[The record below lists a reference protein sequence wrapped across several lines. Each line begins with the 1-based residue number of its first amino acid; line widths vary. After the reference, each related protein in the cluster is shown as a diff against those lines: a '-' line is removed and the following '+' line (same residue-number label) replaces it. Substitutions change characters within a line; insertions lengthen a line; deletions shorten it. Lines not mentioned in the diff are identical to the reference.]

1 MFNQCGKVE
10 IYNII
15 NKLVLEGKS
24 VILIS
29 SNFEELLGMSD
40 RILVMQEG
48 TIVRRLERS
57 AFSINAIIDALSAP
71 AARKPI

>member
-1 MFNQCGKVE
+1 
-10 IYNII
+10 
-15 NKLVLEGKS
+15 
-24 VILIS
+24 
-29 SNFEELLGMSD
+29 MSD